1 MASKIDPGR
10 LSEATCVKRGSKDDF
25 WLHFGLV
32 LIHVG
37 NFLDNFLAVVISF
50 PRCVFGMFRYKTLN
64 TSCARKCMKCRLTGH
79 TACASGTS
87 TQGCGRGRA

>member
-1 MASKIDPGR
+1 MSKEGPNMIF
-10 LSEATCVKRGSKDDF
+10 GSI
-25 WLHFGLV
+25 LGLV
-32 LIHVG
+32 LIHFG

-64 TSCARKCMKCRLTGH
+64 TSCARKCMKCRLIGH
-79 TACASGTS
+79 MVCASGTS

>member
-1 MASKIDPGR
+1 MSKEGPKM
-10 LSEATCVKRGSKDDF
+10 LFGSILAPF
-25 WLHFGLV
+25 WDLFWYLF
-32 LIHVG
+32 G

-79 TACASGTS
+79 TVCASGTS